1 MADNNTLNGA
11 LMKLGETMAENLEAM
26 GVTGASPND
35 GLTTLAGKILTVE
48 PSISGLNLDTS
59 LIITT
64 TQEIIGLGESIIL
77 TSTLRASYDDT
88 TVVDVDLSG
97 VLTGATVKFY
107 NGTTLLGTA
116 ITDLNGIATY
126 TYTPS
131 QLGNFTFHTVFE
143 GTENFTNCTSN
154 NVNITVINAQTSLIL
169 QADKSSLSHYDN
181 DNCVLTATLL
191 GSNGN
196 GVSGEEIVFKANG
209 ELLGTVIT
217 NDNGVSQ
224 CTYQSTG
231 VGDVT
236 ITVECMNLT
245 KTLSIEDC
253 ILANVNASYTGT
265 STSDTVYS
273 LGYDEIADLS
283 SVDFEFSFKFHQ
295 TSYGC
300 DVCLGASSE
309 FSVSPIKSNYRIFIG
324 NSGSG
329 NTRYGYRT
337 TSTINLGDSTSGEV
351 SLNTTHNMKIVKKG
365 NIFKYYLNNRLIG
378 STILDF
384 WANYHMF
391 GVHTV
396 QWNRGTTTISDLKI
410 KQIYEKI

>member
-1 MADNNTLNGA
+1 MSLSETYLSRKKLLADNL
-11 LMKLGETMAENLEAM
+11 KSM
-26 GVTGASPND
+26 GVSSVNETD
-35 GLTTLAGKILTVE
+35 GLTTLINAVLNIE
-48 PSISGLNLDTS
+48 PSIGGLDLDTS
-59 LIITT
+59 LVITT
-64 TQEIIGLGESIIL
+64 TQEIIELGESIIL

-107 NGTTLLGTA
+107 NGTTLLGTG
-116 ITDLNGIATY
+116 ITDLNGVATY

-131 QLGNFTFHTVFE
+131 QLGNFTFHAVFE

-154 NVNITVINAQTSLIL
+154 NVNITVINAPTSLVL
-169 QADKSSLSHYDN
+169 EADKSILSHYDN
-181 DNCVLTATLL
+181 DSCTLTATLL
-191 GSNGN
+191 DSNSN

-209 ELLGTVIT
+209 GVLGTVIT
-217 NDNGVSQ
+217 GDNGVAQ

-236 ITVECMNLT
+236 ITVEGMNLT

-253 ILANVNASYTGT
+253 IIANVNASYTGT

-283 SVDFEFSFKFHQ
+283 NVDFEFSFKFHQ

-324 NSGSG
+324 NSGNG

-337 TSTINLGDSTSGEV
+337 TSTMNDGGFTSGEV
-351 SLNTTHNMKIVKKG
+351 SLNTTHNMKIVKEG
-365 NIFKYYLNNRLIG
+365 SLFNYYLNDILLG
-378 STILDF
+378 SFAIPGF

-410 KQIYEKI
+410 KQI

>member
-1 MADNNTLNGA
+1 MSLNSSLQTLGQLMAT
-11 LMKLGETMAENLEAM
+11 NLQSK
-26 GVTGASPND
+26 GVTANASD
-35 GLTTLAGKILTVE
+35 GLTTLANKILQVGPT
-48 PSISGLNLDTS
+48 P
-59 LIITT
+59 
-64 TQEIIGLGESIIL
+64 IGYTLEL
-77 TSTLRASYDDT
+77 TSDKNI
-88 TVVDVDLSG
+88 LS
-97 VLTGATVKFY
+97 F
-107 NGTTLLGTA
+107 
-116 ITDLNGIATY
+116 
-126 TYTPS
+126 
-131 QLGNFTFHTVFE
+131 
-143 GTENFTNCTSN
+143 
-154 NVNITVINAQTSLIL
+154 
-169 QADKSSLSHYDN
+169 YDN
-181 DNCVLTATLL
+181 ESCTLTATRLD
-191 GSNGN
+191 SNGN

-209 ELLGTVIT
+209 GLLNTVIT
-217 NDNGVSQ
+217 SDNGVAQ

-236 ITVECMNLT
+236 ITAECMNLT

-283 SVDFEFSFKFHQ
+283 SIDFEFSFKFHQ

-309 FSVSPIKSNYRIFIG
+309 FTVSPIKSNYRIFIG

-337 TSTINLGDSTSGEV
+337 TTTVNSGGVTSGEV
-351 SLNTTHNMKIVKKG
+351 SLNTTHNMKIVKEG
-365 NIFKYYLNNRLIG
+365 TLFKYYLNDRLLG
-378 STILDF
+378 SGTIPSF

-410 KQIYEKI
+410 KQI

>member
-1 MADNNTLNGA
+1 MSLSETYLSRKKLLADNL
-11 LMKLGETMAENLEAM
+11 KSM
-26 GVTGASPND
+26 GVSSVDETN
-35 GLTTLAGKILTVE
+35 GLTTLINAVLDIE
-48 PSISGLNLDTS
+48 PSIGGLDLDTS

-64 TQEIIGLGESIIL
+64 TQESIGLGGSIIL

-154 NVNITVINAQTSLIL
+154 NVNITVITPQTSLVL
-169 QADKSSLSHYDN
+169 EADKSILSHYDN
-181 DNCVLTATLL
+181 DNCTLTATLYDNNNTPMEGL
-191 GSNGN
+191 N
-196 GVSGEEIVFKANG
+196 VVFKNG
-209 ELLGTVIT
+209 DIVLDTIT
-217 NDNGVSQ
+217 TDSSGVATYTYNSQ
-224 CTYQSTG
+224 G

-236 ITVECMNLT
+236 ITAECMNLT

-283 SVDFEFSFKFHQ
+283 NINFEFSFKFHQ
-295 TSYGC
+295 TNYGC

-309 FSVSPIKSNYRIFIG
+309 FTVSPPKSNYRIFIG
-324 NSGSG
+324 NSGNG
-329 NTRYGYRT
+329 KTRYGYRT
-337 TSTINLGDSTSGEV
+337 TSTINAGGSTSGEV
-351 SLNTTHNMKIVKKG
+351 SLNTTHNMKIVKEG
-365 NIFKYYLNNRLIG
+365 TLFKYYLNDRLLG
-378 STILDF
+378 SKTITGF
-384 WANYHMF
+384 WTNYHMF

-410 KQIYEKI
+410 KQI

>member
-1 MADNNTLNGA
+1 MSLSETYLSRKKLLANNL
-11 LMKLGETMAENLEAM
+11 KSM
-26 GVTGASPND
+26 GVSSVDETN
-35 GLTTLAGKILTVE
+35 GLTTLINAVLNIE
-48 PSISGLNLDTS
+48 PSIGGLDLDTS
-59 LIITT
+59 LVITT
-64 TQEIIGLGESIIL
+64 TRESIVLGESIIL

-107 NGTTLLGTA
+107 NGTTLLGTG
-116 ITDLNGIATY
+116 ITDLNGVATY

-154 NVNITVINAQTSLIL
+154 NVNITVINAPTSLIL
-169 QADKSSLSHYDN
+169 QADKPILSHYDN
-181 DNCVLTATLL
+181 DNCTLTATVY
-191 GSNGN
+191 GN
-196 GVSGEEIVFKANG
+196 DNTPMEGLSVVFKNG
-209 ELLGTVIT
+209 DIVLDTIT
-217 NDNGVSQ
+217 TDSGGVATYTYNSQ
-224 CTYQSTG
+224 G

-236 ITVECMNLT
+236 ITAECMNLT

-253 ILANVNASYTGT
+253 IIANVNASYTGT

-283 SVDFEFSFKFHQ
+283 SIDFEFSFKFHQ
-295 TSYGC
+295 TNYGC

-324 NSGSG
+324 NSGDG
-329 NTRYGYRT
+329 KTRYGYRT
-337 TSTINLGDSTSGEV
+337 VSTSNTGGSTSGEV
-351 SLNTTHNMKIVKKG
+351 SLNTTHNMKIVKESTHL
-365 NIFKYYLNNRLIG
+365 KYYLNDRWLG
-378 STILDF
+378 SERVPNF
-384 WANYHMF
+384 WTDYHMF

-410 KQIYEKI
+410 KQI

>member
-1 MADNNTLNGA
+1 MSLSETYLSRKKLLADNL
-11 LMKLGETMAENLEAM
+11 KSM
-26 GVTGASPND
+26 GVSSVNETD
-35 GLTTLAGKILTVE
+35 GLTTLINAVLNIE
-48 PSISGLNLDTS
+48 PSIGGLDLDTS
-59 LIITT
+59 LITTT
-64 TQEIIGLGESIIL
+64 TQESIELGESIIL

-131 QLGNFTFHTVFE
+131 QLGNFTFNAVFE

-154 NVNITVINAQTSLIL
+154 NVNIRVINPPTSLVL
-169 QADKSSLSHYDN
+169 QADKSILSHYDN
-181 DNCVLTATLL
+181 DNCTLTATLYDNNNTPMEGL
-191 GSNGN
+191 S
-196 GVSGEEIVFKANG
+196 VVFKN
-209 ELLGTVIT
+209 EDIVLDTIT
-217 NDNGVSQ
+217 TDSGGVATYTYNSQ
-224 CTYQSTG
+224 G

-236 ITVECMNLT
+236 ITAECMDLQET
-245 KTLSIEDC
+245 CSIEDC
-253 ILANVNASYTGT
+253 IIANVNASYTGT
-265 STSDTVYS
+265 STNDTVYS

-283 SVDFEFSFKFHQ
+283 SIDFEFSFKFHQ

-309 FSVSPIKSNYRIFIG
+309 FTVSPIKSNYRIFIG

-329 NTRYGYRT
+329 KTRYGYRT
-337 TSTINLGDSTSGEV
+337 LSTVNEGGSTSGEV
-351 SLNTTHNMKIVKKG
+351 SLNTTHNMKIVKE
-365 NIFKYYLNNRLIG
+365 NSLFNYYLNDRLLG
-378 STILDF
+378 SFAIPGF

-410 KQIYEKI
+410 KQI

>member
-1 MADNNTLNGA
+1 MSLSETYLSRKKLLANNL
-11 LMKLGETMAENLEAM
+11 KSM
-26 GVTGASPND
+26 GVSSVNETD
-35 GLTTLAGKILTVE
+35 GLTTLINAVLNIE
-48 PSISGLNLDTS
+48 PSIGGLNLDTS
-59 LIITT
+59 LVITT
-64 TQEIIGLGESIIL
+64 TQEIIELGESIIL

-88 TVVDVDLSG
+88 TIVDVDLSG

-131 QLGNFTFHTVFE
+131 QLGNFTFNAVFE
-143 GTENFTNCTSN
+143 GTENFTNCNSN
-154 NVNITVINAQTSLIL
+154 NVNITVINAPTSLVL
-169 QADKSSLSHYDN
+169 EADKSILSHYDN
-181 DNCVLTATLL
+181 DNCTLTATLL
-191 GSNGN
+191 DSNGN

-209 ELLGTVIT
+209 GVLNTVIT
-217 NDNGVSQ
+217 GDNGVAQ
-224 CTYQSTG
+224 YTYQSTG

-236 ITVECMNLT
+236 ITVEGMNLT

-253 ILANVNASYTGT
+253 IIANVNASYTGT

-283 SVDFEFSFKFHQ
+283 SIDFEFSFKFHQ

-309 FSVSPIKSNYRIFIG
+309 FSVSPIKSNYRVFIG
-324 NSGSG
+324 NSGRG
-329 NTRYGYRT
+329 NTRCGYRT
-337 TSTINLGDSTSGEV
+337 TSTSNNGGSTSGEV
-351 SLNTTHNMKIVKKG
+351 SLNTTHNMKIVKEG
-365 NIFKYYLNNRLIG
+365 THFKYYLNDRLLG
-378 STILDF
+378 SEIIPNF
-384 WANYHMF
+384 WTEYHMF

-410 KQIYEKI
+410 KQI